1 MTSDDITRGG
11 VILNPNSTKNTKGSK
26 SVSNEKKNIF
36 MHSYSVSGNDCEF
49 LVTIFSSVKKEE
61 RYFTS

>member
-1 MTSDDITRGG
+1 
-11 VILNPNSTKNTKGSK
+11 
-26 SVSNEKKNIF
+26 

-61 RYFTS
+61 NQDILPLDICLYFLIY